1 MATVSNQ
8 NNNKE
13 KSNKGNVS
21 FDPELTVAQS
31 DLAESKN
38 LTIYKK

>member
-13 KSNKGNVS
+13 KSNKGNVN
-21 FDPELTVAQS
+21 FDPELIIAQS
-31 DLAESKN
+31 DLVESKN